1 MAQREEP
8 PEKRART
15 EINYKLCIK
24 CQSSKQE
31 QLKEPPQSEEHSTY
45 DKFLTAVR
53 LRASFGN
60 SEFIT
65 LSEKIGDLTAGD
77 LSDKHVV
84 WHRTC
89 YAASTNKEHIKRDET
104 RRGAFVDTPAKY
116 SIM

>member
-1 MAQREEP
+1 MAQSEEP
-8 PEKRART
+8 LGKRACT

-24 CQSSKQE
+24 CQSSKTE

-60 SEFIT
+60 SEFVT

-77 LSDKHVV
+77 LSNKHVV

-89 YAASTNKEHIKRDET
+89 YAASTNKEH
-104 RRGAFVDTPAKY
+104 
-116 SIM
+116 